1 MADDLARARNPLILK
16 LSHFM
21 PLSDDDM
28 RVLDALCLKEA
39 RFGADVTLMTEG
51 EPPRSAFVL
60 TKGMAYRYRL
70 LPDGRRQILTFLIP
84 GDFYDLHAF
93 LFATVD
99 HSIATI
105 VPTRLAAIERDT
117 VLDIIARNPRIG
129 AALWWSA
136 MQEAAMLRER
146 VVALGRR
153 NAHGRVAYILCEL
166 VWRHI
171 AIGASEDDAIRLP
184 LTQVELADT
193 LGLTSVHVNR
203 VLQEFRGSELI
214 TLERGRLTLRDLKR
228 LQGIAEFNQ
237 DYLHFHGAPQEVQR
251 YFDQL
256 ERRSATAAGEG
267 ELGARG

>member
-1 MADDLARARNPLILK
+1 MSPLGPAARLWRCYGMQRSSLERRPYPSLANPLGRDLRDTR
-16 LSHFM
+16 SFRFGSAG
-21 PLSDDDM
+21 SDDRDV
-28 RVLDALCLKEA
+28 REHADEIDLPFHAHFPEDEAELGPERRDADTVIDGNVPQLPPCHECRKEE
-39 RFGADVTLMTEG
+39 RFGGGVDIIAEG
-51 EPPRSAFVL
+51 AAPRSTFVL
-60 TKGMAYRYRL
+60 TKGMACRYRL

-93 LFATVD
+93 LLATVD
-99 HSIATI
+99 HSVATI

-171 AIGASEDDAIRLP
+171 AIGARP
-184 LTQVELADT
+184 KTT
-193 LGLTSVHVNR
+193 
-203 VLQEFRGSELI
+203 
-214 TLERGRLTLRDLKR
+214 
-228 LQGIAEFNQ
+228 
-237 DYLHFHGAPQEVQR
+237 
-251 YFDQL
+251 
-256 ERRSATAAGEG
+256 RSGC
-267 ELGARG
+267 R